1 MAVPMASHD
10 RLPTLAY
17 LVSAYPAIS
26 HTFILRE
33 IRALRAL
40 GHDIVTASINPA
52 DRAQAAMDPQERAEA
67 ERTYVV
73 KQHGVAGALAAL
85 LFWLWH
91 APRPLLGMLA
101 FSRQLRSGGKAWW
114 SGLAYGVEAAMVA
127 RWMRREGSR
136 HLHVHFGNAG
146 ASVGVLVKRL
156 TNCHLSYTIHGP
168 DEFDDVG
175 GQHLRMKMR
184 EADVVV
190 CISQFARGQLMRITE
205 PAHWGKFRVCH
216 LGVEPSLFRFALRE
230 PGPVPQL
237 LCVGRLTPAKGQIL
251 LIRALDELMCSGA
264 RFHLT
269 LVGAGPDRARIE
281 AEIAACGLAHAVTL
295 TGALTQDEVR
305 RQFEQADIFVLPSLA
320 EGIPVVLMEAMSCGV
335 PCISTPVNGIPE
347 LVLNGQTGLL
357 ALPGDVASLAA
368 QLRQLIDQPALRHQ
382 LALAARSKVL
392 QDFDLARNVAALA
405 SIFRSFLHTA

>member
-1 MAVPMASHD
+1 MASHP

-17 LVSAYPAIS
+17 LVSAYPAVS

-33 IRALRAL
+33 IRQLRAL
-40 GHDIVTASINPA
+40 GHPIVTASINPA
-52 DRAQAAMDPQERAEA
+52 DRARDKMDLQERAEA

-85 LFWLWH
+85 LLWLCR
-91 APRPLLGMLA
+91 APWALLGMLA
-101 FSRQLRSGGKAWW
+101 FGLQMRSGGKAWW

-127 RWMRREGSR
+127 RWMRREGTR

-156 TNCHLSYTIHGP
+156 TGCHLSYTIHGP

-175 GQHLRMKMR
+175 GQHLAVKMR

-190 CISQFARGQLMRITE
+190 CISQFARGQLMRITD
-205 PAHWGKFRVCH
+205 PAHWDKFRVCH
-216 LGVEPSLFRFALRE
+216 LGVEPEQFRFALRDA
-230 PGPVPQL
+230 GALPQL

-251 LIRALDELMCSGA
+251 LIRALAALARSGA
-264 RFHLT
+264 CFHLT

-281 AEIAACGLAHAVTL
+281 AEISACDLAHAVTL

-305 RQFEQADIFVLPSLA
+305 RRFARADIFVLPSLA

-347 LVLNGQTGLL
+347 LVLHGQTGLL
-357 ALPGDVASLAA
+357 ATPGDVASLAA
-368 QLRQLIDQPALRHQ
+368 RLRQLIDQPALRHQ
-382 LALAARSKVL
+382 LALAARDKVL

-405 SIFRSFLHTA
+405 SIFRAFPRMA